1 MINLTNMRLEGKVLR
16 KKCTVYRVAVGL
28 LLLVVP
34 GCGVEVCESQDAN
47 LLFPNTPTNYT
58 SDIKAKTWNKES
70 GIRLASWMAST
81 DFIANRL
88 YGDRLMPIGE
98 NSIKIRNATRDDTGS
113 YTLVQTSG
121 STQNF
126 LKFTVHLEVL
136 VPPTNQCIPNIT
148 QKGDSLYAM
157 LPLDGCGIPR
167 LIPNWTSGTQKR
179 ISNDISV
186 LDLTLGTRTESYI
199 ACAEGNS
206 KRCSE
211 VDPSNLC
218 KLYTVSESR
227 RQENINT
234 VWLILVII
242 VIIIIIGAGAVLLY
256 CKIIKKKSSR
266 RGEDNSFTENDA
278 EMALIDSG
286 LRDAKSYLIDQY
298 KKLKTV
304 AISPCNDENHVDI
317 SQVFCELEIRRLGT
331 EDNVSKNVTTANVIF
346 RSIGAKDNRPISVMI
361 IGECGSGKSTW
372 CKHIVHQWCQYHD
385 NKQSISEKKDT
396 NIPDFAM
403 YEILLY
409 IPLKKRLENS
419 SFMEHVQHTLFANA
433 TSHYTAIMRYIS
445 EQPESVLLLIDGL
458 DEVTC
463 SLDPMVNLL
472 KEEKTYPYSIVLT
485 SRPSGLECLHE
496 QAVTSLRLFEIH
508 GMSLES
514 SKDYAMKVLDIL
526 GRTRG
531 EKLNVD
537 HFWKFANRFQVL
549 NMCYNPFLCLS
560 LIFIWIESKAVS
572 PDVTYVVL
580 MIVEYYLR
588 RAMNREWY
596 KATIEKVLEQQQVDI
611 SGLMPR
617 TKNIKYLRG
626 YGYLI
631 KVISGIAQTNW
642 HLKMDADIDKTSIE
656 METMT
661 LDIKVCLQTGIVLKT
676 FRNTL
681 ERTDSCLIFS
691 HPLLFDLF
699 VALSIAYE
707 KGEPFRRCITTK
719 KAVID
724 NIYMIQMLCQ
734 VAPNSGQELISNIS
748 KIFETCNKE
757 DEYETD
763 EESEQNIIC
772 NIVCNNPKRHGGE
785 QVQWLRTL
793 MFMDQMSNGKLTI
806 LAEGLKFT
814 NNLTVFILK
823 VSENRNELIFRLPIL
838 SKLQELE
845 VDIENC
851 TLVIDE
857 EPKCNKENCLVLG
870 KVIIRSVN
878 MDVKT
883 TECIVEAV
891 SHCKYLHTLELCPN
905 NDLDAQMSAISSTKT
920 CYGWGRLAESIKD
933 MGKLNT
939 VRLHNLHIREC
950 LPALIE
956 SLCRCPTIEILDL
969 RNINEI
975 DTKETLK
982 VNNVNDRD
990 LSGCKHQEARQ
1001 SENSKI
1007 LKVVPNETGK
1017 ILQLTNNSMSEK
1029 SWQILS
1035 AQLEYMSPLTLHI
1048 ERFHQ
1053 SIRVV
1058 NDVFQGIGKCKGLNT
1073 LTICNM
1079 HTGNHPV
1086 YFYYLKQLQ
1095 KLTKCTLSNITMPNS
1110 SWKELSE
1117 FLARFKK
1124 LEELSLSQLELTNCF
1139 IELHKLAKV
1148 KLLELREVHLE
1159 DKLWAKVGDEV
1170 MKLSNLETLELVSC
1184 KMTERAYVLFS
1195 NKMDHSSFHVEI
1207 KKKSKLTY
1215 GEIVSIDMIVTSKRK

>member
-1 MINLTNMRLEGKVLR
+1 
-16 KKCTVYRVAVGL
+16 
-28 LLLVVP
+28 
-34 GCGVEVCESQDAN
+34 EVCESQDAN
-47 LLFPNTPTNYT
+47 LIFPNTPTNYT

-113 YTLVQTSG
+113 YTLVQKSG

-126 LKFTVHLEVL
+126 FTVHLEVL
-136 VPPTNQCIPNIT
+136 VPPTNQCFPNIT

-218 KLYTVSESR
+218 KLYT
-227 RQENINT
+227 
-234 VWLILVII
+234 
-242 VIIIIIGAGAVLLY
+242 
-256 CKIIKKKSSR
+256 
-266 RGEDNSFTENDA
+266 
-278 EMALIDSG
+278 G

-346 RSIGAKDNRPISVMI
+346 RSIGAKDIRPIPVMI

-396 NIPDFAM
+396 NISDFAM

-409 IPLKKRLENS
+409 IPLKKKLENS

-496 QAVTSLRLFEIH
+496 KAVTSLRLFEIH

-537 HFWKFANRFQVL
+537 HFWKFENRFQVL
-549 NMCYNPFLCLS
+549 NMCCNPFLCLS

-596 KATIEKVLEQQQVDI
+596 KATIEKVLEKQQVDI

-642 HLKMDADIDKTSIE
+642 HLKMDADIDKTKIE

-661 LDIKVCLQTGIVLKT
+661 MDIKVCLQTGIVLKT
-676 FRNTL
+676 FENTL
-681 ERTDSCLIFS
+681 ERTGSQLIFS

-699 VALSIAYE
+699 VALSIAYA

-724 NIYMIQMLCQ
+724 NICMIQMLCQ
-734 VAPNSGQELISNIS
+734 VAPKTGQELISYIS
-748 KIFETCNKE
+748 KIFETCNE
-757 DEYETD
+757 EREYEKD
-763 EESEQNIIC
+763 EESESKSIC
-772 NIVCNNPKRHGGE
+772 SIECNDPKHHGGE

-793 MFMDQMSNGKLTI
+793 VYMDKLSNAKLSI
-806 LAEGLKFT
+806 LTEGLKFT
-814 NNLTVFILK
+814 NNLTVFILHI
-823 VSENRNELIFRLPIL
+823 SENKNELLFRIPIL
-838 SKLQELE
+838 STLQVLE

-857 EPKCNKENCLVLG
+857 ELLKSNKGSCSELCKL
-870 KVIIRSVN
+870 IIKSVN
-878 MDVKT
+878 IDVKT
-883 TECIVEAV
+883 TGCIIEAV

-920 CYGWGRLAESIKD
+920 CNGWGRLAESIKD
-933 MGKLNT
+933 MAKLST
-939 VRLHNLHIREC
+939 VRMHNLHIREC
-950 LPALIE
+950 LPALLE

-969 RNINEI
+969 MNLNEI
-975 DTKETLK
+975 DSTEIHK
-982 VNNVNDRD
+982 VNIVNDRD
-990 LSGCKHQEARQ
+990 LFGYKHHEAKQ
-1001 SENSKI
+1001 SENLKI
-1007 LKVVPNETGK
+1007 VSTVRNQTGK
-1017 ILQLTNNSMSEK
+1017 ILQLTNNVMSEK

-1035 AQLEYMSPLTLHI
+1035 AQLGCIAPLTLHI

-1053 SIRVV
+1053 STRVV
-1058 NDVFQGIGKCKGLNT
+1058 NNVLQGIGKCKDLKI
-1073 LTICNM
+1073 LVICNIN
-1079 HTGNHPV
+1079 TGNHPV
-1086 YFYYLKQLQ
+1086 SFYDMKHLHQ
-1095 KLTKCTLSNITMPNS
+1095 LTKFTLSNITMPDA
-1110 SWKELSE
+1110 SWKDLSNI
-1117 FLARFKK
+1117 LARLEK
-1124 LEELSLSQLELTNCF
+1124 LEELSLTQLERKNYF
-1139 IELHKLAKV
+1139 IEVQNLPKLKF
-1148 KLLELREVHLE
+1148 LELRDVHLE
-1159 DKLWAKVGDEV
+1159 DRLWPKLGDEV
-1170 MKLSNLETLELVSC
+1170 MKLPNLETLELVSC
-1184 KMTERAYVLFS
+1184 KMTEQAYLNFS
-1195 NKMDHSSFHVEI
+1195 DKLQHTSIDVET
-1207 KKKSKLTY
+1207 KSKSKLT
-1215 GEIVSIDMIVTSKRK
+1215 GSEIVSLDMIAHRKEKDASGIFACL